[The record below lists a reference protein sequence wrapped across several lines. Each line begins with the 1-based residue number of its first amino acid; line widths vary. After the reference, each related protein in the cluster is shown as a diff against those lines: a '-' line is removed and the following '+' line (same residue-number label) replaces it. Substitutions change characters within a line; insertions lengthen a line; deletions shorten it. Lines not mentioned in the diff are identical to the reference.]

1 MSGRTLC
8 LAECYV
14 AGFFEPIKAETIWP
28 AHYLAFQSGLS
39 TFLVVQFVETC

>member
-14 AGFFEPIKAETIWP
+14 AGFFEPIKAETTHTIW
-28 AHYLAFQSGLS
+28 LSSQDWLS